1 MAKRKERKKPSLKMR
16 KKRANDIKLCSDII
30 PIRLYDD
37 RLQSFKLKD
46 GIYMD
51 IMKIVSKDLANMS
64 SDELDMEILNLIKVL
79 KTCTTDIKFLSMNFP
94 LNTKKQ
100 RDMLYRHLEES
111 SDEVRRLWL
120 QREISELERA
130 DSGVLTREF
139 YVVFFGKNEDEFIRN
154 KEDIL
159 KYAAYGESKLIEEIP
174 KSQKIHILT
183 KLNNMNSLEDLYEKL
198 DMQPEITELDG
209 EEFDQALYDV
219 IKPKGGV
226 SFKEPS
232 YSQFGDGYV
241 RCLHIYD
248 LPSSVNE
255 FWLIKLFNRRNCICT
270 FDISSKDILQVKK
283 NINKSIAEE
292 NARSITAKNY
302 LEYYDSEKRKQDLQ
316 ALYDNISSFGE
327 VIKLCDFR
335 IFVKGRTLEELE
347 EKTEE
352 IMKDLEGDSYRI
364 TALLNEQ
371 KDEWLSLYQSYT
383 DYHNRS
389 YTMKGLALTSEQLAV
404 GFPFNYSELIDDE
417 GVLLGF
423 SKAGGVVLYDP
434 FTKTSK
440 RKHYNSIVC
449 GDMGSG
455 KSTHLKKLFKQA
467 AAAGNYIRVFD
478 VSGEFKKL
486 TNEFGGKIIKAN
498 DANGILNPLEILEA
512 GDDDYESYAN
522 HITKLQT
529 FFKCISPEMTDA
541 FRQQLAN
548 ELQSFYSLYHLVP
561 QSGEKITGREASEY
575 PTMSNFRE
583 YLRQVLQIISEL
595 DKEAETDVETQLN
608 IEKAKNINKLLI
620 SVEDL
625 IKNFGYIF
633 DGHTTINNITKE
645 KIVCFDISGIQNLGN
660 IFYAQMQNY
669 VSLCWDNAVANGKE
683 WKELWDNGEVES
695 YEVEKFIVLID
706 ESHRWVNTSMPLLLD
721 MVVKYMREARK
732 YFAGIV
738 LASQSI
744 SDFISE
750 GKGEDFD
757 KVKALFEFAQYKF
770 MFKQASSAK
779 DHVRRIF
786 GGELTPSQV
795 ERIPYLEVG
804 ETILSISGDVSIE
817 FKEWLSFEYEEGLFS
832 GGR

>member
-1 MAKRKERKKPSLKMR
+1 MKLKTKNKEKPALKKRKK
-16 KKRANDIKLCSDII
+16 ANATKLCSDII
-30 PIRLYDD
+30 PVRIYDERLEA
-37 RLQSFKLKD
+37 FKLKD
-46 GIYMD
+46 GSYMD
-51 IMKIVSKDLANMS
+51 ILKVISKDLESMS
-64 SDELDMEILNLIKVL
+64 SDELDMEIINLIKIFKTTMVDL
-79 KTCTTDIKFLSMNFP
+79 KFVSVNFP
-94 LNTKKQ
+94 LNTRKQ
-100 RDMLYRHLEES
+100 REYLERHLYS
-111 SDEVRRLWL
+111 SGDEVRRKWL
-120 QREISELERA
+120 EREINELERA

-139 YVVFFGKNEDEFIRN
+139 YIIFFGKNETDFIKN
-154 KEDIL
+154 KESVT
-159 KYAAYGESKLIEEIP
+159 KYTSGGLSKLTEEIS
-174 KSQKIHILT
+174 KAKKMHVLA
-183 KLNNMNSLEDLYEKL
+183 KLNNMNTLEDLHE
-198 DMQPEITELDG
+198 EVNFTEDLAEENG
-209 EEFDQALYDV
+209 ELIDRALFNF

-226 SFKEPS
+226 SFKDPS

-241 RCLHIYD
+241 RCIHVYE
-248 LPSSVNE
+248 LPASIEE
-255 FWLIKLFNRRNCICT
+255 FWLIKLFNRHNCICS
-270 FDISSKDILQVKK
+270 FDISSKDITAVKK
-283 NINKSIAEE
+283 NINRSIQEE
-292 NARSITAKNY
+292 NARSLTAKNY

-316 ALYDNISSFGE
+316 ALYDSISSFGE
-327 VIKLCDFR
+327 VIKMCDFR
-335 IFVKGRTLEELE
+335 IFIKARTLAELE
-347 EKTEE
+347 EQTEE
-352 IMKDLEGDSYRI
+352 IVKELDGDSYKV

-371 KDEWLSLYQSYT
+371 KSEWLSFYEPYT
-383 DYHNRS
+383 KHHERS

-404 GFPFNYSELIDDE
+404 GFPFNYSELIDEE

-423 SKAGGVVLYDP
+423 TKTGGVVLYDP
-434 FTKTSK
+434 FEKTSK

-478 VSGEFKKL
+478 VSGEFKNL
-486 TNEFGGKIIKAN
+486 TKEFGGKVIKAN
-498 DANGILNPLEILEA
+498 GSEGILNPLEILKA

-529 FFKCISPEMTDA
+529 FFKCISPEMTDV

-548 ELQSFYSLYHLVP
+548 ELQNFYNLYGLVP
-561 QSGEKITGREASEY
+561 QSGREITGLEASAY
-575 PTMSNFRE
+575 PTLANFRE
-583 YLRQVLQIISEL
+583 YLRKVLHIISEL
-595 DKEAETDVETQLN
+595 DKESATDVETELN
-608 IEKAKNINKLLI
+608 VEKAKNINMLLT

-633 DGHTTINNITKE
+633 NGYTTINNITKE

-683 WKELWDNGEVES
+683 WKDLWDRDEVEGF
-695 YEVEKFIVLID
+695 EVEKFLVLID

-721 MVVKYMREARK
+721 MIIKYMREARK

-757 KVKALFEFAQYKF
+757 KIKALFEFAQYKF
-770 MFKQASSAK
+770 LFKQSSSTK
-779 DHVRRIF
+779 EHVKRIF
-786 GGELTPSQV
+786 GGELTDSQV
-795 ERIPYLEVG
+795 DRIPFLQVG
-804 ETILSISGDVSIE
+804 ESILSISGDISIE
-817 FKEWLSFEYEEGLFS
+817 FREWLSRDYEESLFS